1 MKKIFI
7 IIFLSLYGCK
17 PIEPVDFV
25 EINNVLIKN
34 SKNNELNIS
43 ADIVLNNPNKTNI
56 TITKIDVEIY
66 AEEIL
71 IVKINEQSPR
81 QLLNLAESTINVNG
95 EVDIKNL
102 EKFINKKGLYEK
114 TVISKGATI
123 GANATIICG
132 VKIGKYSL
140 IGAGSVVTK
149 DVPDNHLV
157 LGNPARIIKKVSKI
171 LK

>member
-1 MKKIFI
+1 M
-7 IIFLSLYGCK
+7 YGCK

-43 ADIVLNNPNKTNI
+43 ADIVLNNPNKANI

-102 EKFINKKGLYEK
+102 EKFINKKGLAIILGNED
-114 TVISKGATI
+114 VGLHFKGEIEAKAYGI
-123 GANATIICG
+123 
-132 VKIGKYSL
+132 
-140 IGAGSVVTK
+140 K
-149 DVPDNHLV
+149 DVINIDYS
-157 LGNPARIIKKVSKI
+157 IKSVKGLI
-171 LK
+171 N

>member
-43 ADIVLNNPNKTNI
+43 ADIVLNNPNKAKI

-81 QLLNLAESTINVNG
+81 ELVNLAESTINVNG

-102 EKFINKKGLYEK
+102 EKFINKKGLAIILGNED
-114 TVISKGATI
+114 VGLHFKGEIEAKAYGI
-123 GANATIICG
+123 
-132 VKIGKYSL
+132 
-140 IGAGSVVTK
+140 K
-149 DVPDNHLV
+149 DVINIDYS
-157 LGNPARIIKKVSKI
+157 IKSVKG
-171 LK
+171 LTN

>member
-43 ADIVLNNPNKTNI
+43 ADIVLNNPNKANI

-81 QLLNLAESTINVNG
+81 ELLNLAESTINVNG

-102 EKFINKKGLYEK
+102 EKFINKKGLAIILGNED
-114 TVISKGATI
+114 VGLHFKGEIEAKAYGI
-123 GANATIICG
+123 
-132 VKIGKYSL
+132 
-140 IGAGSVVTK
+140 K
-149 DVPDNHLV
+149 DVINIDYS
-157 LGNPARIIKKVSKI
+157 IKSVKGLI
-171 LK
+171 N

>member
-43 ADIVLNNPNKTNI
+43 ADIVLNNPNKANI

-102 EKFINKKGLYEK
+102 EKFINKKGLAIILGNED
-114 TVISKGATI
+114 VGLHFKGEIEAKAYGI
-123 GANATIICG
+123 
-132 VKIGKYSL
+132 
-140 IGAGSVVTK
+140 K
-149 DVPDNHLV
+149 DVINIDYS
-157 LGNPARIIKKVSKI
+157 IKSVKGLI
-171 LK
+171 N

>member
-81 QLLNLAESTINVNG
+81 ELLNLAESTINVNG

-102 EKFINKKGLYEK
+102 EKFINKKGLAIILGNED
-114 TVISKGATI
+114 VGLHFKGEIEAKAYGI
-123 GANATIICG
+123 
-132 VKIGKYSL
+132 
-140 IGAGSVVTK
+140 K
-149 DVPDNHLV
+149 DVINIDYS
-157 LGNPARIIKKVSKI
+157 IKSVKGLI
-171 LK
+171 N

>member
-1 MKKIFI
+1 M
-7 IIFLSLYGCK
+7 SLYGCK

-43 ADIVLNNPNKTNI
+43 ADIVLNNPNKANI

-102 EKFINKKGLYEK
+102 EKFINKKGLAIILGNED
-114 TVISKGATI
+114 VGLHFKGEIEAKAYGI
-123 GANATIICG
+123 
-132 VKIGKYSL
+132 
-140 IGAGSVVTK
+140 K
-149 DVPDNHLV
+149 DVINIDYS
-157 LGNPARIIKKVSKI
+157 IKSVKGLI
-171 LK
+171 N

>member
-43 ADIVLNNPNKTNI
+43 ADIVLNNPNNAKI

-102 EKFINKKGLYEK
+102 EKFINKKGLAIILGNED
-114 TVISKGATI
+114 VGLHFKGEIEAKAYGI
-123 GANATIICG
+123 
-132 VKIGKYSL
+132 
-140 IGAGSVVTK
+140 K
-149 DVPDNHLV
+149 DVINIDYS
-157 LGNPARIIKKVSKI
+157 IKSVKGLI
-171 LK
+171 N

>member
-1 MKKIFI
+1 M
-7 IIFLSLYGCK
+7 YGCK

-43 ADIVLNNPNKTNI
+43 ADIVLNNPNKANI

-81 QLLNLAESTINVNG
+81 ELLNLAESTINVNG

-102 EKFINKKGLYEK
+102 EKFINKKGLAIILGNED
-114 TVISKGATI
+114 VGLHFKGEIEAKAYGI
-123 GANATIICG
+123 
-132 VKIGKYSL
+132 
-140 IGAGSVVTK
+140 K
-149 DVPDNHLV
+149 DVINIDYS
-157 LGNPARIIKKVSKI
+157 IKSVKGLI
-171 LK
+171 N